1 METPADSVPP
11 SGAGPA
17 EVPSEV
23 PAEAPAGLARGLVRR
38 LDRAALATI
47 FRGDPGRPNPGLAA
61 GWPYVSLVL
70 SATDL
75 DGSPLLLLSDLADHS
90 RNLAAESRLSLLY
103 DGTHGLA
110 QPLTGPRLTL
120 AGRAAASDEPRVR
133 RRFLARHP
141 GAALYADFAD
151 FRLYRVTVERGH
163 LVAGF
168 GRIHWL
174 AADKLL
180 LPEEDWRALAAVE
193 PALLGRLNA
202 EQAAALAALG
212 RKLAGE
218 AGPWRLTGVDPEGC
232 DLRFGGRMAR
242 LSFLERVS
250 DPEAV
255 ARVIAEGATGAAI
268 GEAGGSGPATGG

>member
-1 METPADSVPP
+1 
-11 SGAGPA
+11 
-17 EVPSEV
+17 
-23 PAEAPAGLARGLVRR
+23 
-38 LDRAALATI
+38 
-47 FRGDPGRPNPGLAA
+47 
-61 GWPYVSLVL
+61 
-70 SATDL
+70 
-75 DGSPLLLLSDLADHS
+75 
-90 RNLAAESRLSLLY
+90 
-103 DGTHGLA
+103 LA

-120 AGRAAASDEPRVR
+120 AGRAEASDEPRAR

-151 FRLYRVTVERGH
+151 FRLYRVAVERGH

-174 AADKLL
+174 AADRLL
-180 LPEEDWRALAAVE
+180 LPEEDWRALAAAE
-193 PALLGRLNA
+193 PALLDRLNA
-202 EQAAALAALG
+202 EHAAAIAALG
-212 RKLAGE
+212 CKLAGE

-232 DLRFGGRMAR
+232 DLRFRGRMAR
-242 LSFLERVS
+242 FSFPERVS